1 LPEKE
6 INKMSFLM
14 SFLKESTGLV
24 HIFIDNSNIEI
35 LEKLKNIF
43 KDQIMDGRQMD
54 DNSGRSQASPSKW
67 KINTYK
73 LGYIMLF

>member
-1 LPEKE
+1 
-6 INKMSFLM
+6 MSFLM

-43 KDQIMDGRQMD
+43 KD
-54 DNSGRSQASPSKW
+54 
-67 KINTYK
+67 
-73 LGYIMLF
+73 

>member
-43 KDQIMDGRQMD
+43 KDQIMD